1 MGREYEGWDMRGGFF
16 YEERSKGWPNRF
28 LALITAIIAE
38 KTKFACHFGKRASSF
53 CHLMGSVSEILYLL
67 SADACEKYR

>member
-28 LALITAIIAE
+28 WTLLTAIIAE
-38 KTKFACHFGKRASSF
+38 NIRFACHFGKGTSF
-53 CHLMGSVSEILYLL
+53 FCL
-67 SADACEKYR
+67 SL